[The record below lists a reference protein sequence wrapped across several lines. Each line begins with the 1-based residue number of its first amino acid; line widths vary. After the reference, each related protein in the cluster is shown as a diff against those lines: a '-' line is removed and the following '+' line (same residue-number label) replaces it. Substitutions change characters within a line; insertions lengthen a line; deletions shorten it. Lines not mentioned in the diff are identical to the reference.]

1 MRQRNISTKC
11 PFHSCTRQTRRFN
24 GICVLHK
31 NSRIVRNLNKNNKVD
46 TKNTLYLK
54 KIYEQMQIE
63 RTLNQYQKVLSELR
77 YKSEFNEWELL
88 DC

>member
-1 MRQRNISTKC
+1 
-11 PFHSCTRQTRRFN
+11 
-24 GICVLHK
+24 